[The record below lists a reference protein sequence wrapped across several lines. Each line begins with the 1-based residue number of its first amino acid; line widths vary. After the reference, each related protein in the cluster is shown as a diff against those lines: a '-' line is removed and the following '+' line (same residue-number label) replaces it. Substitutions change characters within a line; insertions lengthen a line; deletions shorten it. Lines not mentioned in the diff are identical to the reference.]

1 MEITYKIDSKPTVAQ
16 VAELYNS
23 APLRRPTDDPERM
36 QKMLDNTNL
45 LVTAWDGERLV
56 GLSRTITDWV
66 WCAYLADLAI
76 SPGYQRLGIGKQ
88 LIQLTKERVGEQSM
102 LLLLSAPNAKEYYP
116 KIGFEKED
124 RAFIIHRE
132 K

>member
-1 MEITYKIDSKPTVAQ
+1 MEITYRIDVKPSVAQ
-16 VAELYNS
+16 VAELYDS

-36 QKMLDNTNL
+36 QQMLDNTNL
-45 LVTAWDGERLV
+45 LVTAWQGDKLV

-66 WCAYLADLAI
+66 WSAYLADLAV
-76 SPGYQRLGIGKQ
+76 SPACQKLGVGKK
-88 LIQLTKERVGEQSM
+88 LVQLTKEGLGEQSM
-102 LLLLSAPNAKEYYP
+102 LLLLTAPSAREYYP

-124 RAFIIHRE
+124 RAFIIKRE